1 MLRLI
6 FKALICIARG
16 MFTKIYKFCKFHIIW
31 RKTDSYF
38 PTKIIY
44 IIYMTF
50 QFFLIA
56 IRLKNTICF
65 LTGTKNIYIYI
76 YLIFYHRAKI
86 SKRFLYKA
94 QISLSLAKKTLKNIR
109 LDRKKGLL
117 AVQTVSFE
125 NSKLSALWN
134 WLE

>member
-1 MLRLI
+1 
-6 FKALICIARG
+6 
-16 MFTKIYKFCKFHIIW
+16 
-31 RKTDSYF
+31 
-38 PTKIIY
+38 
-44 IIYMTF
+44 MTF

-65 LTGTKNIYIYI
+65 LTGTKNIYI

-109 LDRKKGLL
+109 LDRKKEPFG
-117 AVQTVSFE
+117 
-125 NSKLSALWN
+125 SAN
-134 WLE
+134 C